1 MFWNPRI
8 ECMPYDEL
16 RELQYRELKTLV
28 NNLYS
33 FNRFYHDRMREA
45 GVSPLD
51 INSLDDVS
59 KLPFMYKQDL
69 RDNYP
74 DRMFT
79 VPRNEVVRYHVSSG
93 TSGKPTLVGYTRGDL
108 EYWTEALAR
117 SFTSCGVG
125 PGDVVQVSYGYG
137 LFTGGLGAHYGAEK
151 VGATVLPAST
161 GNTQRQLEMMQDLG
175 VTVIACTPSYLV
187 HLGTTAR
194 KMGIDWKR
202 DMKLRKALLGAE
214 PWSESMRNRL
224 QDTMGIRCYDL
235 YGTSE
240 QAGPMFTECECQRG
254 AHVCGDI
261 MLVEIL
267 DRDTGEAVG
276 PGNEGEMVV
285 TMLKKEAMP
294 MIRYRMRDLT
304 TLDVDPCECGRTSPR
319 IGRITGRTDDMLIIR
334 GINVFPSQIEYTLM
348 RVPQVGDQWMIYVT
362 REDDLDRMKVQVEI
376 RPEAFSDKV
385 EDMNALRARIEAELK
400 RHLNVAVEVELKAPG
415 ELPRFDGKTKRV
427 LDTRVM

>member
-1 MFWNPRI
+1 
-8 ECMPYDEL
+8 
-16 RELQYRELKTLV
+16 
-28 NNLYS
+28 
-33 FNRFYHDRMREA
+33 
-45 GVSPLD
+45 
-51 INSLDDVS
+51 
-59 KLPFMYKQDL
+59 
-69 RDNYP
+69 
-74 DRMFT
+74 
-79 VPRNEVVRYHVSSG
+79 
-93 TSGKPTLVGYTRGDL
+93 
-108 EYWTEALAR
+108 
-117 SFTSCGVG
+117 
-125 PGDVVQVSYGYG
+125 
-137 LFTGGLGAHYGAEK
+137 
-151 VGATVLPAST
+151 
-161 GNTQRQLEMMQDLG
+161 
-175 VTVIACTPSYLV
+175 
-187 HLGTTAR
+187 
-194 KMGIDWKR
+194 
-202 DMKLRKALLGAE
+202 
-214 PWSESMRNRL
+214 
-224 QDTMGIRCYDL
+224 
-235 YGTSE
+235 
-240 QAGPMFTECECQRG
+240 
-254 AHVCGDI
+254 

-267 DRDTGEAVG
+267 DRDTGEAVE